1 MAVSER
7 LANPVC
13 GVIPNHT
20 FNRTGW
26 FLRFSGH
33 PELTLQE
40 VSHADAWPPNDV
52 PIQQ

>member
-1 MAVSER
+1 MHGVMANQALQPTR
-7 LANPVC
+7 
-13 GVIPNHT
+13 
-20 FNRTGW
+20 W